1 MKVSTRVECGILA
14 LTDIAMHQSEGKP
27 VTVSSISSRQDLSM
41 KYLEQILMVLRQ
53 SNLVRS
59 TKGFKGGYVL
69 TRPAKEISLRTVID
83 ALDVTVLADVH
94 FQEESE
100 TPLKTIV
107 NHQLWNPMTTYLLKF
122 CDSITISD
130 MMEQYRT
137 FLSDTEGPMYY
148 I

>member
-59 TKGFKGGYVL
+59 TKGN
-69 TRPAKEISLRTVID
+69 SLRTVID

-107 NHQLWNPMTTYLLKF
+107 NHQLWNPMTTYLRKF

>member
-1 MKVSTRVECGILA
+1 
-14 LTDIAMHQSEGKP
+14 
-27 VTVSSISSRQDLSM
+27 M

-107 NHQLWNPMTTYLLKF
+107 SQQLWNPMTTYLRKF

>member
-83 ALDVTVLADVH
+83 ALDVTVLAMSI
-94 FQEESE
+94 F
-100 TPLKTIV
+100 KK
-107 NHQLWNPMTTYLLKF
+107 NPKH
-122 CDSITISD
+122 
-130 MMEQYRT
+130 
-137 FLSDTEGPMYY
+137 P
-148 I
+148 